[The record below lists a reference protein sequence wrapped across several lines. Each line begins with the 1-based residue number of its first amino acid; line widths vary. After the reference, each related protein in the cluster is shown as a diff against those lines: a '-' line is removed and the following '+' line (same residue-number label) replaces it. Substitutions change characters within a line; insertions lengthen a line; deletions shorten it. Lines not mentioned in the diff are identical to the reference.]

1 MRRADGVD
9 GGEGLCECLVFVRT
23 RGQFRWYGGTVQGGK
38 LCAGLSQLDGVECG
52 EGFACEPGG
61 LDALLCAV
69 AGLQN
74 QDSECPL
81 EIALLWTPPQGR
93 CPFFCPA
100 WKLSACVRG
109 TQTQQ
114 NSPQPP

>member
-23 RGQFRWYGGTVQGGK
+23 RGQFRWYGGTVQGGEE
-38 LCAGLSQLDGVECG
+38 CAGLSQLGGVGCG

-69 AGLQN
+69 AGG
-74 QDSECPL
+74 
-81 EIALLWTPPQGR
+81 GR
-93 CPFFCPA
+93 RGWIPCCCSAQAFC
-100 WKLSACVRG
+100 SAPMKYMPV
-109 TQTQQ
+109 
-114 NSPQPP
+114 SKPSMA